1 MKILID
7 YEASWRNSFLDGDN
21 NIPVPKGGRT
31 YIASITEL
39 KAKEN
44 YIARQV
50 TKDTVMGVLNRLV
63 GDVRRL
69 YQSRQSDDYY
79 FAGMEDKIT
88 FIDHETTVN
97 EEIIFLRNLKG
108 SFDRNSFT
116 GMIVA
121 ENPVFTAEYAKEF
134 WGVLALNVEQL
145 CEFILHDKPI
155 FDFYVDNHI
164 GLDPISITNR
174 FATLGKEKMRPFEGG
189 LKSAV
194 EVLVRH
200 FPKYKPTSQKGLVII
215 SSLYCSALYLQL
227 NRLEKQF
234 DMSDAKA
241 KQGGIKGIS
250 HNNMTASDFMR
261 AYTTGKSKLIYGN
274 PYIQAEFLK
283 GEGKVYNKLKKASGQ
298 LEINFDIDLETA
310 RDLIEKID
318 CAGVNSFYL
327 GKKGLA
333 YISDIS
339 I

>member
-31 YIASITEL
+31 FIASITEL
-39 KAKEN
+39 KTKEN

-50 TKDTVMGVLNRLV
+50 TKDTVMGVLNRLI

-69 YQSRQSDDYY
+69 HQSRQSENYY
-79 FAGMEDKIT
+79 FADMEDKIT
-88 FIDHETTVN
+88 FIDHDTTLN
-97 EEIIFLRNLKG
+97 EEVIFLRNLKG
-108 SFDRNSFT
+108 NFDRNSFT

-121 ENPVFTAEYAKEF
+121 DNPVFKAEYAKEF
-134 WGVLALNVEQL
+134 WGVLALDIEQL
-145 CEFILHDKPI
+145 CDFILHDKPVL
-155 FDFYVDNHI
+155 DFQVDHPI
-164 GLDPISITNR
+164 GLDPISIVNR
-174 FATLGKEKMRPFEGG
+174 FSALGKEKMRLLEGEIQQ
-189 LKSAV
+189 AT
-194 EVLVRH
+194 EVLSSH

-215 SSLYCSALYLQL
+215 TSLYCSALYLQL
-227 NRLEKQF
+227 NRLEKRF

-283 GEGKVYNKLKKASGQ
+283 GEGKVFNKLKKASGQ
-298 LEINFDIDLETA
+298 LEINLDIDLDTA